1 MGTRGSSQAVVAIF
15 AEECVAS
22 GLTSVQFAA
31 LMAIRESPGL
41 DATRLASV
49 IAFDRSTLGDVLE
62 RLERKGWIVR
72 SASPGDQRI
81 KLLHLSP
88 AGSAV
93 LAGVEPEV
101 QRVQQRLLAPLEPGE
116 RSEMMRMLTRLVR
129 LHED

>member
-1 MGTRGSSQAVVAIF
+1 MGARGSSQAVVAIF

-72 SASPGDQRI
+72 RASPGDQRI
-81 KLLHLSP
+81 KLLHLS
-88 AGSAV
+88 SAV

-101 QRVQQRLLAPLEPGE
+101 QRVQQRLLAPLRVSGA
-116 RSEMMRMLTRLVR
+116 R
-129 LHED
+129 